1 MEKNR
6 DAVWGFLRKGQEAAG
21 EGGSLSGGGEHS
33 ILKMLR
39 LWGDH
44 LGQWQGWSGAGL
56 TL

>member
-1 MEKNR
+1 MEK
-6 DAVWGFLRKGQEAAG
+6 DSYAVWEFLKKGQEAIG
-21 EGGSLSGGGEHS
+21 EGGSLSGSGEHS

-39 LWGDH
+39 LLGDH

>member
-1 MEKNR
+1 MEK
-6 DAVWGFLRKGQEAAG
+6 DSDVVWGFLRKGQEATG
-21 EGGSLSGGGEHS
+21 EDGNLSGSGEHS

>member
-6 DAVWGFLRKGQEAAG
+6 DAVWGFLRKGQEAAR

-44 LGQWQGWSGAGL
+44 LGQWQGWSGIGL

>member
-1 MEKNR
+1 MEK
-6 DAVWGFLRKGQEAAG
+6 DSDVVWGFLRKGQEATG
-21 EGGSLSGGGEHS
+21 EGGSLSGSGEHS

-39 LWGDH
+39 LWSDH